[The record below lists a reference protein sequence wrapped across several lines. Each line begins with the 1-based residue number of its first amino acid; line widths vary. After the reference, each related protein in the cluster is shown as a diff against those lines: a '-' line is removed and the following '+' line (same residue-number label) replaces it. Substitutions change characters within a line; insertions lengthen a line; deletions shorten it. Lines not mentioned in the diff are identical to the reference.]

1 MNSKSAKLKR
11 KNSKKTRSKKSYR
24 RRTRCLKSRKDKSKR
39 KRRIMKGGDYGL
51 SPDIIVKIQEKVNE
65 YKNYVPPLPPQSLP
79 DISHMRDPSIL
90 NEEDDHEYNTL
101 KDSTQDNFDL
111 LTSPL
116 MRIATSRNA
125 RKKKEIDRL
134 VNDIMTEER
143 IRGSDAEIQVRSAVT
158 EKFNELLNEKEKMIN

>member
-65 YKNYVPPLPPQSLP
+65 FKNYAPPLPPQSLP

-90 NEEDDHEYNTL
+90 NEEDDYEYNTL

-111 LTSPL
+111 LTSL
-116 MRIATSRNA
+116 GQVQETQYDIDA

-143 IRGSDAEIQVRSAVT
+143 IRGRDAEIQVRSAVT
-158 EKFNELLNEKEKMIN
+158 EKFNELLYA